1 MTADTSPP
9 PLFKTAGR
17 LEAFS
22 DGVFAIA
29 ITLLILEIRVP
40 SVEDASTPALLWHA
54 LLSRWPSYFA
64 FLLSFGT
71 IFVAWIGHHLM
82 LQQVKVVTLSL
93 VWTNALFLLF
103 VTFLP
108 FPTALVAEHLTHPSG
123 SVAVAVYAAS
133 NAMNSLLY
141 LRLSQATRFAAQG
154 AEQEIRFAA
163 LNAWGGIVV
172 CTGCIG
178 LAFVTPIG
186 ALLLVAAVWVW
197 WSLPRKTIQADRAPT
212 P

>member
-1 MTADTSPP
+1 M
-9 PLFKTAGR
+9 FKSAGR

-40 SVEDASTPALLWHA
+40 SIEDASTPALLWHA
-54 LLSRWPSYFA
+54 LLNRWPSYFA

-82 LQQVKVVTLSL
+82 LQQVKVVTLPL
-93 VWTNALFLLF
+93 IWTNALFLLF
-103 VTFLP
+103 VTFIP

-123 SVAVAVYAAS
+123 SVAVAIYAAC
-133 NAMNSLLY
+133 NAINSLLY
-141 LRLSQATRFAAQG
+141 LRLSQATRVAAEG
-154 AEQEIRFAA
+154 ADQEIKFAA
-163 LNAWGGIVV
+163 LNAWGGMVA
-172 CTGCIG
+172 CTVGIA

-197 WSLPRKTIQADRAPT
+197 WSLPRKSMQAPHT
-212 P
+212 VTL

>member
-1 MTADTSPP
+1 MPA
-9 PLFKTAGR
+9 LNAFFKSSGR

-40 SVEDASTPALLWHA
+40 SVEDASTPPLLWHA
-54 LLSRWPSYFA
+54 LISRWPSYFA

-123 SVAVAVYAAS
+123 SVAVALYAAS
-133 NAMNSLLY
+133 NAMNSFLY
-141 LRLSQATRFAAQG
+141 LRLSQVTRLAAQG
-154 AEQEIRFAA
+154 ADADPVIRFAA
-163 LNAWGGIVV
+163 LNAWGGMVV
-172 CTGCIG
+172 CLGCIG

-186 ALLLVAAVWVW
+186 ALLLVAAVWIW
-197 WSLPRKTIQADRAPT
+197 WSLPQRAAQE
-212 P
+212 